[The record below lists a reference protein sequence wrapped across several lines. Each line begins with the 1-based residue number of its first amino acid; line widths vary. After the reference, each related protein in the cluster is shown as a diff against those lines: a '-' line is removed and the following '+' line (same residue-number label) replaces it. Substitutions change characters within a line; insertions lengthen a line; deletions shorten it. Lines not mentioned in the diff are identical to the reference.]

1 MAITIT
7 DVAKKAGVSTASVS
21 LVLSGQHQGRV
32 SQKRTETILDAAKEL
47 NYVGNSLAASLR
59 KKKTKTLGFVSDV
72 VASTPYAYAMVAA
85 ANRRANELGYMLLIS
100 ETGGDPKTTQ
110 DVFANFMSHQVSAIA
125 YASMHHH
132 AIELPQSHPKHIIVL
147 DGYAA
152 NEDAIAVVPNEVQG
166 ASVAVQHLLDLGH
179 KKIGFINDRRSKDAG
194 PLRLKGYR
202 TTLENAGITV
212 NDNYIAH
219 VVTGTR
225 EVDEVAEKMLSMP
238 DCPSAIFCYNDETA
252 AGVYRVARRLNLRIP
267 EDLSVV
273 GFDNF
278 LPIAK
283 NLDPQLTTVQLPHE
297 EMATWVIDSLVK
309 MSDESFKEPAERLI
323 KFNCPLI
330 KRDSTQHI

>member
-1 MAITIT
+1 MAITIA

-32 SQKRTETILDAAKEL
+32 SPKRTKTILEAAQEL

-59 KKKTKTLGFVSDV
+59 NKKTKTLGFISDV

-100 ETGGDPKTTQ
+100 ETGGNPKTTQ

-132 AIELPQSHPKHIIVL
+132 AIELPPTHPENIIVL

-152 NEDAIAVVPNEVQG
+152 NEDAIAVVPNEIQG
-166 ASVAVQHLLDLGH
+166 ASAAVQHLLDLGH
-179 KKIGFINDRRSKDAG
+179 EKIGFINDHPSKDAG
-194 PLRLKGYR
+194 PLRLKGYKS
-202 TTLENAGITV
+202 TLENAGVVV
-212 NDNYIAH
+212 NNNYIAH

-225 EVDEVAEKMLSMP
+225 EVDEAAERMLSMS
-238 DCPSAIFCYNDETA
+238 DRPSAIFCYNDETA
-252 AGVYRVARRLNLRIP
+252 AGVYRVARLLNLSIP

-278 LPIAK
+278 LPIAE
-283 NLDPQLTTVQLPHE
+283 NLDPQLTTIQLPHE
-297 EMATWVIDSLVK
+297 EMAIWVIDSLVQ
-309 MSDESFKEPAERLI
+309 MSDSSFKQPQERLI
-323 KFNCPLI
+323 KFDCPLI
-330 KRDSTQHI
+330 QRDSTKHI